1 MVIVACLALSIRV
14 SNELVT
20 PRLLPSRAG
29 GAGDIGRI
37 VLNVRRAAVV
47 VILVAAYIYH
57 TWIAG
62 YLPLAS
68 IGMISFCA
76 VGNFAPP
83 LLFGLY
89 WRRAHRHG
97 VIACLAAGFATWQ
110 IGRASCRDSVCQ
122 YV

>member
-1 MVIVACLALSIRV
+1 MVLVACMACSVMV
-14 SNELVT
+14 SSDVVT
-20 PRLLPSRAG
+20 PLLLRSRAG
-29 GAGDIGRI
+29 GAGDIGGI
-37 VLNVRRAAVV
+37 VLNGRRGAVV

-83 LLFGLY
+83 LLVGLY
-89 WRRAHRHG
+89 WRRAHRPG
-97 VIACLAAGFATWQ
+97 VIAGLLAGFAD
-110 IGRASCRDSVCQ
+110 RKRV
-122 YV
+122 V

>member
-1 MVIVACLALSIRV
+1 M
-14 SNELVT
+14 
-20 PRLLPSRAG
+20 
-29 GAGDIGRI
+29 RI
-37 VLNVRRAAVV
+37 SDWSSDVCSSDLVRRAAVV

-97 VIACLAAGFATWQ
+97 VIAGLAAGFATWQ